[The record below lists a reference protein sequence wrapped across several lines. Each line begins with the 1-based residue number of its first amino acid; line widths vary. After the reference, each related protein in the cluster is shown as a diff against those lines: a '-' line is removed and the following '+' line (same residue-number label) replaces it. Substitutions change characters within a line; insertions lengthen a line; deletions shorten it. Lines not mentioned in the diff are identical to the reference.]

1 MFALY
6 LERDSQY
13 QGFNRRDMTVV
24 FHFQANYPAGEETTI
39 AVGPSDLD
47 GDRHGTHIL
56 RIHRTEQESRKGKGR
71 SEHPRFER

>member
-56 RIHRTEQESRKGKGR
+56 RM
-71 SEHPRFER
+71 